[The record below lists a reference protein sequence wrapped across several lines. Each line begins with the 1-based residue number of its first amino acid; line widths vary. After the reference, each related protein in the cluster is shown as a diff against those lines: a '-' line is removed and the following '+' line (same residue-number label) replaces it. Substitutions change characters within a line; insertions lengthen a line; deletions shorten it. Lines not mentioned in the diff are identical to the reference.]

1 MKTKIAFKLFL
12 KDFLLI
18 YLTFLFPITVNL
30 YASQLTE
37 IKLEEKSISSKNNNS
52 LLKSEYIL
60 GSGDVLFIEFKG
72 LEIFSNF
79 YAVNPNGE
87 LFLPELNYIK
97 TSNLTIIELSE
108 KLHKEYQKIIVNPD
122 ITIKITEY
130 RPVNFY
136 VTGEVKN
143 PGLYKLD
150 YNSKATNGTSIINSN
165 KNKALTQVPKL
176 FDVIKTA
183 NGVTNRADLS
193 KVSIIRNNSITQG
206 GGKIKAEINFLNLI
220 INGDQSQNERI
231 YDGDIIT
238 IPKSDKLIKEQILA
252 INQSNLSPNE
262 ILVYITGNV
271 KNPGPV
277 KLKKGSSLIQSIA
290 STGGK
295 KIMTGNIEFIRFRD
309 DGTSIKQSFKYDE
322 NAKINSYRNPILSDG
337 DIINVQKTL
346 LGYTSEVIKEVGSPV
361 IAAYGLIKIFD

>member
-1 MKTKIAFKLFL
+1 MVINL
-12 KDFLLI
+12 KMNEYMMEI
-18 YLTFLFPITVNL
+18 Y
-30 YASQLTE
+30 
-37 IKLEEKSISSKNNNS
+37 NN
-52 LLKSEYIL
+52 
-60 GSGDVLFIEFKG
+60 
-72 LEIFSNF
+72 
-79 YAVNPNGE
+79 
-87 LFLPELNYIK
+87 
-97 TSNLTIIELSE
+97 
-108 KLHKEYQKIIVNPD
+108 
-122 ITIKITEY
+122 
-130 RPVNFY
+130 
-136 VTGEVKN
+136 
-143 PGLYKLD
+143 
-150 YNSKATNGTSIINSN
+150 
-165 KNKALTQVPKL
+165 TQ
-176 FDVIKTA
+176 
-183 NGVTNRADLS
+183 
-193 KVSIIRNNSITQG
+193 
-206 GGKIKAEINFLNLI
+206 
-220 INGDQSQNERI
+220 
-231 YDGDIIT
+231 
-238 IPKSDKLIKEQILA
+238 SDKLIKEQILA